1 MQIEKILVQP
11 YSLSFKLPL
20 LTAAGKI
27 SDRVGYKIQV
37 WDGLDACGWGEAAPF
52 PGWGMEPLAET
63 AISLERMQ
71 EALIGKTIEDTSQ
84 ILILLADYVQTPAAR
99 HGMELALLNLWAK
112 NQNLSLAKL
121 LNPKARAEVE
131 VNGLI
136 GADSMEETIFQAEA
150 LIKQGYKCLKLKLG
164 RLTWQEDLA
173 RIREVR
179 QVIGNGIKL
188 RLDPNQSWS
197 LEEAIAH
204 LKELEPLAIEYIEQ
218 PLKAKNLSGMA
229 ELKRL
234 GIIAIAADE
243 AVQNLEQ
250 LHQVINSQAADLV
263 ILKPMALG
271 GILTTFQAAQIAID
285 AGLEVIVTTTLDGA
299 IARLAALHLAAALP
313 KLNHACGL
321 ATGHLLADDLL
332 PIEILKSLQQNPIIL
347 NIFS

>member
-11 YSLSFKLPL
+11 YSLSFRLPL
-20 LTAAGKI
+20 ITAAGKI

-37 WDGLDACGWGEAAPF
+37 WDELGAYGWGEAAPF
-52 PGWGMEPLAET
+52 PGWGMETLAET
-63 AISLERMQ
+63 AMTLRLMQ
-71 EALIGKTIEDTSQ
+71 ENLIGKTIEQSSQ
-84 ILILLADYVQTPAAR
+84 ILTLLAGCERYPAAR
-99 HGMELALLNLWAK
+99 HGMELAILNLFGK
-112 NQNLSLAKL
+112 NQNLPLAKL
-121 LNPKARAEVE
+121 LNPNSRIEVE

-136 GADSMEETIFQAEA
+136 GADSMEKTMLQAEE
-150 LIKQGYKCLKLKLG
+150 LVNQGYRCLKLKLG
-164 RLTWQEDLA
+164 RLTWRADLA

-179 QVIGNGIKL
+179 QVIGDEIKL
-188 RLDPNQSWS
+188 RLDPNQSWN

-229 ELKRL
+229 ELRRL

-250 LHQVINSQAADLV
+250 LHQVIDSQAADLV

-271 GILTTFQAAQIAID
+271 GILTAFQAAHIAID
-285 AGLEVIVTTTLDGA
+285 AGLEVVVTTTLDGA

-332 PIEILKSLQQNPIIL
+332 PIEILKSLQKNPIIL
-347 NIFS
+347 